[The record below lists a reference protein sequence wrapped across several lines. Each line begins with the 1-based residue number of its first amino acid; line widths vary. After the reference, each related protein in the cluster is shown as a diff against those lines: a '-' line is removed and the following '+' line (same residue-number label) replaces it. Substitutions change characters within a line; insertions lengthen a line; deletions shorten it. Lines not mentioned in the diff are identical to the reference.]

1 MKMKYVVAAGWLAV
15 GVSCAAWSAD
25 TGANAPAE
33 PGAGQTPSPRA
44 PYTGGLVKG
53 YRGVAVPLPWYQVLF
68 VEKGDRLDVFVTFE
82 AKMKD
87 GSKEKVTATI
97 LQNVVAV
104 NVKKADKVDDG
115 LGVIEL
121 LLNPN
126 EAQYIALALKQGEV
140 HVASRAA
147 DDTEMKP
154 MEMAS
159 FRKLFR

>member
-1 MKMKYVVAAGWLAV
+1 MKMKYVVAAGWLAA
-15 GVSCAAWSAD
+15 GMSCAAWSAD
-25 TGANAPAE
+25 TAE

-97 LQNVVAV
+97 LQNIVVV
-104 NVKKADKVDDG
+104 NVRKADKVEEP
-115 LGVIEL
+115 GVVEL
-121 LLNPN
+121 LVNPN

-147 DDTEMKP
+147 DDTEMKA